1 MSQPPALNGKPV
13 SAVRIRQVIEVQ
25 AVRGKGTNAD
35 PCRVILQYWSLDGEL
50 LAENDV
56 LMTGEDPEPPHL
68 PQ

>member
-1 MSQPPALNGKPV
+1 MAHPTALNGKPV
-13 SAVRIRQVIEVQ
+13 NAACIKQVIEVQ
-25 AVRGKGTNAD
+25 AVRGEGTNDD

-56 LMTGEDPEPPHL
+56 LMTGAVPEPPHQ